1 MAPGG
6 LTAEQRTALQEEIGR
21 HYTVDTPPF
30 ERCACG
36 DSLFSCDND
45 IGAHRLEA
53 AFAFGMQVA
62 KRPKPRRKIIP
73 ASEVKTGHEIM
84 SARRRVLVTQVRR
97 WTSPQEVPLVE
108 IAGTYK
114 PKPSALHRV
123 STGFQVRAE
132 REVVVM
138 NWVPPAS

>member
-1 MAPGG
+1 MASGE
-6 LTAEQRTALQEEIGR
+6 LTAEQRTELLRELAR
-21 HYTVDTPPF
+21 HYTVDMPPF

-36 DSLFSCDND
+36 DSLWSCGND
-45 IGAHRLEA
+45 IGAHQLEA
-53 AFAFGMQVA
+53 AFAFGIQVA
-62 KRPKPRRKIIP
+62 KRPKPRRKTIP
-73 ASEVKTGHEIM
+73 ASEVEIGHEIM

-97 WTSPQEVPLVE
+97 WTPPQQVPLVE

-123 STGFQVRAE
+123 STGFQMRAE

-138 NWVPPAS
+138 NWVPPIT